1 MDATIEWFGAT
12 TFRVKANGLVIFL
25 DTWLERPDVLPKLL
39 DINDVAEADYIFIS
53 HAHFDHLPGAD
64 KIAIKT
70 GAHVIANGEAINVLR
85 LAGVPEDQLIPVS
98 GGERI
103 PLFPLECRRAAAR
116 GEVDIAPGPPG
127 APAAPDAKLAAAS
140 VHVWPSLH
148 CLMPGGSHA
157 DVPAIMDTGK
167 EYIGG
172 ASQYACTLDI
182 TFGMKYG
189 LLKIGDHIPRDA
201 MDSGMRSFVDYVNG
215 PARGCMS
222 HFDGG
227 QLMYNFLFGEG
238 KTLLW
243 NGHLGGYNGILKT
256 VQPQPDVLIQ
266 AIAGRANLNGR
277 PFDGSAAQFAV
288 QVSKLLGEPKK
299 VIWCLHDEAPIKPWT
314 VDPATDGEALAAL
327 STPRQ
332 QLPPIASQ
340 SYVSDQPSLEP
351 DLLWDALLTPAQF
364 LFPFSPVPSLGAGT
378 SINLCFGDT
387 ALAAV
392 GDSADDQSAQN
403 SFGAVTT
410 PRMGVETVEVFTGP
424 DNLTAEE
431 EDILIAE
438 YIPHVPPVTVE
449 TRAYM
454 IQAIKTRLP
463 QHEAQGLD
471 ANFPT
476 LRHLD
481 TYMQLY
487 FEHFHPRMP
496 LLHVPTF
503 QASPET
509 WQLVLS
515 VVCLG
520 SRYSLAHHHQDH
532 VLLLQRIAQYMLK
545 RDIRKLS
552 SSDILTYAQSL
563 LLFHRSQ
570 WLSGEW
576 NIVMGVQ
583 FHRNILATLCRQLL
597 SREGTLMHTHT
608 SADNANHAWSQW
620 IQAEAK
626 RRIIHFT
633 WMWECLQ
640 ATFFM
645 LPPLL
650 SIAELQTPVPTSD
663 AHWSST
669 YDQWHLHPPPQP
681 SSTLCALIARVGLG
695 DVVPASLEQPAKSA
709 ILLSAI
715 VQQAAESDLLRAMG
729 LGSVGSTA
737 SQPGLALGMG
747 TMLSQKAFDAL
758 SQVGCSHPLRETD
771 AGTNSNDF
779 ALLSRVLSICSFTPV
794 RLLNL
799 HSKWQATETGQ
810 SNARSELLDVI
821 PQNVG
826 RARLCLYYAAQV
838 LQYFRTARVATI
850 LDILSVLICVLYMV
864 AYVDIVE
871 QQDPNAAG
879 GGGTSVG
886 TSCTEIIR
894 LDQVVDVDLLNDWL
908 EIRNHKRPHVTG
920 VGLLHSGRSVSRLY
934 KEGSRIMASGSSVSR
949 MAKEMSTIFES
960 QAKGYPPDPQDHRQD
975 EQSVV

>member
-25 DTWLERPDVLPKLL
+25 DTWLERPDVLPKVLAI
-39 DINDVAEADYIFIS
+39 DDVTEADYIFIS

-85 LAGVPEDQLIPVS
+85 SAGVPEDQLIPVS

-127 APAAPDAKLAAAS
+127 APAAPDGKLAAAS

-172 ASQYACTLDI
+172 ASQSATTY
-182 TFGMKYG
+182 
-189 LLKIGDHIPRDA
+189 PRDA
-201 MDSGMRSFVDYVNG
+201 VDSGMRSFVDYVNG
-215 PARGCMS
+215 PARACMS

-243 NGHLGGYNGILKT
+243 NGHLGAYDGILKT

-314 VDPATDGEALAAL
+314 VDTILVAQPAADDDVSAAL
-327 STPRQ
+327 SPPRQ
-332 QLPPIASQ
+332 HLQPIISQ
-340 SYVSDQPSLEP
+340 SCVSDQLSLEP

-364 LFPFSPVPSLGAGT
+364 LFPFSPVPSLGPGT
-378 SINLCFGDT
+378 STDFCFGDA
-387 ALAAV
+387 ALAAI
-392 GDSADDQSAQN
+392 GQSADDQSVQN
-403 SFGAVTT
+403 SFGAKAT
-410 PRMGVETVEVFTGP
+410 PRVGVEVVEVFNVP

-438 YIPHVPPVTVE
+438 HIPHVPPMTAE
-449 TRAYM
+449 TRAHM
-454 IQAIKTRLP
+454 IQAIKARLP

-471 ANFPT
+471 ANFPS
-476 LRHLD
+476 LRYLD

-496 LLHVPTF
+496 LLHKPTF
-503 QASPET
+503 QASSEM

-515 VVCLG
+515 V
-520 SRYSLAHHHQDH
+520 
-532 VLLLQRIAQYMLK
+532 
-545 RDIRKLS
+545 
-552 SSDILTYAQSL
+552 
-563 LLFHRSQ
+563 SQ

-576 NIVMGVQ
+576 NIVMEVQ
-583 FHRNILATLCRQLL
+583 FHRNILVTLCRQLL

-608 SADNANHAWSQW
+608 SAEDANHAWSQW

-633 WMWECLQ
+633 WRWECLQ

-650 SIAELQTPVPTSD
+650 SIAELQTPVPTAD
-663 AHWSST
+663 AHWSSS
-669 YDQWHLHPPPQP
+669 YEQWHLHPPPQP
-681 SSTLCALIARVGLG
+681 SSTICALIARVGLG
-695 DVVPASLEQPAKSA
+695 DVVPTSLDQPAKST

-758 SQVGCSHPLRETD
+758 SQVGCSQVLRGTD

-779 ALLSRVLSICSFTPV
+779 ALLSRVLSICSFTPL
-794 RLLNL
+794 RLLNSY
-799 HSKWQATETGQ
+799 SKWQTTDAGH
-810 SNARSELLDVI
+810 SNARSELLDII

-826 RARLCLYYAAQV
+826 RARHCLYYAAQV
-838 LQYFRTARVATI
+838 LQYFRTTRVATI

-864 AYVDIVE
+864 VYADIFE
-871 QQDPNAAG
+871 QDPSSAG
-879 GGGTSVG
+879 SGVSVG
-886 TSCTEIIR
+886 TSSTEIIR
-894 LDQVVDVDLLNDWL
+894 LDQVVDADLLNGWL
-908 EIRNHKRPHVTG
+908 EVRNHRRPHITG
-920 VGLLHSGRSVSRLY
+920 VGLLHSGRSVPRLY
-934 KEGSRIMASGSSVSR
+934 KEASRIMASGSSVSR
-949 MAKEMSTIFES
+949 MAKEMSMILES
-960 QAKGYPPDPQDHRQD
+960 QGKGYPPELVHRQGG
-975 EQSVV
+975 